1 MSVNLSLLGG
11 AGWQFFTDN
20 GTPLAGGLLYTYL
33 AGTSTAATT
42 YTTSAGNVP
51 NSNPIVLN
59 SAGRVQTEIW
69 LTQGVSYKFVLKTSA
84 FITIGTYD
92 NIAGAADPADIYAAL
107 AASSGSSLVGFIQSG
122 SGAVATT
129 VQAKLR
135 ETVSVLDFG
144 AVGDGVTDDT
154 AAFNAALAASNNVVI
169 PPGTFKL
176 TSNIT
181 VPSGSILTGAGN
193 ATILKPTAAVTA
205 CLIQSAA
212 SLLNSFYIDGTSTT
226 SAVGVLCGDPAGGGA
241 SKPSISNLRIAN
253 FTGSGAVG
261 LKLQKALRA
270 TITQCYIVSNTKG
283 MHIASG
289 ASGYPTTIWV
299 SDSTFTSSTEEGVLQ
314 ECGYQV
320 NFDNCIFESNK
331 KEGFKINAIEE
342 TYQGALTRCWFED
355 NWNGDA
361 ARNTTRWS
369 CTILG
374 NGVTCGIYL
383 DSVFF
388 AGNGAT
394 ESNGIN
400 LNNVKWTTLSKVT
413 VPSPSN
419 AYSIKVQ
426 NVASEVVVIDNG
438 GRNAVGSIDNVDSCS
453 IQFPVYG
460 QVLGS
465 GANNLNQFLQNTW
478 TATMTA
484 STSGTI
490 TLSDNTGYYVRQG
503 RLVTVTGQF
512 VVSGISSPVGNLLI
526 GGLPVAAGSTSQF
539 NSAVSVYA
547 YGFGAG
553 VTQPLVGRMSAGGS
567 TIRIDK
573 FVTGGV
579 AALAGDVI
587 NGVTICIQCTYIT
600 D

>member
-1 MSVNLSLLGG
+1 MTVNLSLLGG
-11 AGWQFFTDN
+11 AGWQFSDDN
-20 GTPLAGGLLYTYL
+20 GNPLSGGLLYTYA
-33 AGTSTAATT
+33 AGTTTPQTT
-42 YTTSAGNVP
+42 YTSISGVTANT
-51 NSNPIVLN
+51 NPVVLDA
-59 SAGRVQTEIW
+59 AGRVVGEIW
-69 LTQGVSYKFVLKTSA
+69 LTDAISYKFVLKTSA
-84 FITIGTYD
+84 GVTIGTYD
-92 NIAGAADPADIYAAL
+92 NVTGNSSGIYAAF
-107 AASSGSSLVGFIQSG
+107 AAPTGSSLVGFIQSG
-122 SGAVATT
+122 TGAVATT

-135 ETVSVLDFG
+135 ESVSVKDFG
-144 AVGDGVTDDT
+144 AVGNGIADDT
-154 AAFNAALAASNNVVI
+154 AAFIAALAASTNVTI
-169 PPGTFKL
+169 PVGTFKL

-181 VPSGSILTGAGN
+181 VPSSSILTGKGN
-193 ATILKPTAAVTA
+193 ATILKPTVAVTI
-205 CLIQSAA
+205 CLIQSAG
-212 SLLNSFYIDGTSTT
+212 SSLNSFFIDGSSTT
-226 SAVGVLCGDPAGGGA
+226 SAVGILCGDPAGGGA
-241 SKPSISNLRIAN
+241 SKPSITNIRITG
-253 FTGSGAVG
+253 FTGTGAVG

-270 TITQCYIVSNTKG
+270 TITQCYVFGNTKG

-289 ASGYPTTIWV
+289 ATGYPTTIWV
-299 SDSTFTSSTEEGVLQ
+299 SDSTFAGSTEEGVLQ

-394 ESNGIN
+394 EANGIN

-413 VPSPSN
+413 VSSPSN

-438 GRNAVGSIDNVDSCS
+438 GRNAVGSITNVDGCS

-460 QVLGS
+460 KIVASGS
-465 GANNLNQFLQNTW
+465 GNLDQFLQNTW

-512 VVSGISSPVGNLLI
+512 VVSGVSSPVGNLLI
-526 GGLPVAAGSTSQF
+526 G
-539 NSAVSVYA
+539 
-547 YGFGAG
+547 
-553 VTQPLVGRMSAGGS
+553 
-567 TIRIDK
+567 
-573 FVTGGV
+573 
-579 AALAGDVI
+579 
-587 NGVTICIQCTYIT
+587 
-600 D
+600 